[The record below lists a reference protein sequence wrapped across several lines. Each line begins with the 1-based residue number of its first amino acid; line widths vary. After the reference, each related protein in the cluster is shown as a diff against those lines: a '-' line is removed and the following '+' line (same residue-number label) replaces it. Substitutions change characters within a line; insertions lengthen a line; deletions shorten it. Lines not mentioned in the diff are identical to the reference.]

1 MHKKYFNFILPL
13 LGAAVVVGS
22 GFSAWVFSDVEAKT
36 ADLNGT
42 IAVEPLQGLTAEL
55 TLDTTSF
62 KLNLDQG
69 GVGNTQSD
77 AGIYFYDDST
87 LTQLEV
93 TLTYTLH
100 SDAAFEAWENVSCA
114 YSVTY
119 ALDGNIAEYL
129 NASDIAKTEIT
140 TTDTD
145 ASTRTYTQSF
155 VLSFTYADGKKPKN
169 ADEYA
174 AMKTAAEGSSVTVT
188 VSVETEIA

>member
-42 IAVEPLQGLTAEL
+42 IAVEPLQGLSAEL

-77 AGIYFYDDST
+77 SGIYFNDDSS

-100 SDAAFEAWENVSCA
+100 SDTAFEAWENVTCA

-129 NASDIAKTEIT
+129 DANNIESTEIT

-174 AMKTAAEGSSVTVT
+174 AMKTAAEGSSVTIT